1 MKIND
6 SILVQL
12 LRHKRD
18 ALSDLW
24 SFIKRFIIDTWATY
38 KRTADHFCMPRST
51 VGWHMKIRLQDLDL
65 GLYNKVQNITYA
77 SYTERFAR
85 WSESLE
91 G

>member
-1 MKIND
+1 MK
-6 SILVQL
+6 
-12 LRHKRD
+12 KRRYTD
-18 ALSDLW
+18 QQVLDEANY
-24 SFIKRFIIDTWATY
+24 IIDTWATY

-51 VGWHMKIRLQDLDL
+51 VGWHMKTRLQDLDL
-65 GLYNKVQNITYA
+65 GLYNKVQNITYV

>member
-1 MKIND
+1 MK
-6 SILVQL
+6 
-12 LRHKRD
+12 KRRYTD
-18 ALSDLW
+18 QQVLDEANY
-24 SFIKRFIIDTWATY
+24 IIDTWATY

-65 GLYNKVQNITYA
+65 GLYNKVQNIIYV
-77 SYTERFAR
+77 SYTARFAR

>member
-1 MKIND
+1 MLK
-6 SILVQL
+6 
-12 LRHKRD
+12 KRRYTD
-18 ALSDLW
+18 QQVLDEANY
-24 SFIKRFIIDTWATY
+24 IIDTWATY
-38 KRTADHFCMPRST
+38 ERTADHFCMPRST